1 MPESFKGDD
10 MNFSRGSVLMDYLRK
25 FKAKDQEGVEQEFT
39 RMYTVA
45 IPLNSAYEE
54 VYGVLAEAISDVKK
68 MEEDEKK
75 RKDAEA
81 KQEALANAVGVSTED
96 IAELN

>member
-1 MPESFKGDD
+1 

>member
-1 MPESFKGDD
+1 
-10 MNFSRGSVLMDYLRK
+10 MNFSRGSVLLDYLRK
-25 FKAKDQEGVEQEFT
+25 FKVKDKDGVEQEFT

-68 MEEDEKK
+68 MEEDENK
-75 RKDAEA
+75 RKEADAKAEA
-81 KQEALANAVGVSTED
+81 DANAVGVNTDD